1 MTAIHGR
8 VVGVISAAVSIV
20 LGSIRVVSAQA
31 WVPQQGEGSV
41 SLAAQQLNVKKHL
54 AGTIAKDAGHI
65 NTGVLLADVTYG
77 LTDKFAVDLA
87 IPFVVTKYSGTSPH
101 PNTTIDD
108 GTYHNSF
115 TDFRMSVRYKPD
127 AKRRGDYSDTS
138 ALSCRAMI
146 MPITDTRAFGEQ
158 LNELQVGTFVAKL
171 FTSGAYR
178 GCSCRAASLTDS
190 SKKCRISHTNR
201 SMADLEAGY
210 FLVTPSF
217 RAFGMIKRPADARR
231 RGLSDHCTSGLPVE
245 LRPVHD
251 VIQRV
256 NYVNLGAG
264 LAYSIDDS
272 FDLFGFVRA
281 RGCRPEWSR
290 APIAVSP
297 LVRAG
302 ASAASRRQTR
312 SPAVRAFHRQAEYAR
327 MTAKRE
333 GLARP
338 VYLSEVQERSRPLRE
353 DCAFRSSHYPPTI
366 GM

>member
-115 TDFRMSVRYKPD
+115 TDFRMSVRYNLTRKGAVITPYV
-127 AKRRGDYSDTS
+127 GSVVPSHDY
-138 ALSCRAMI
+138 AYYGHA
-146 MPITDTRAFGEQ
+146 AFGEQ

-171 FTSGAYR
+171 FTSGVPGMFVSSRIAY
-178 GCSCRAASLTDS
+178 GFVEKVQDL
-190 SKKCRISHTNR
+190 SHNR

-210 FLVTPSF
+210 FVTPSF
-217 RAFGMIKRPADARR
+217 RAFGMINGQRTHGGVDFPIT
-231 RGLSDHCTSGLPVE
+231 GTSGLPVE

-272 FDLFGFVRA
+272 FDLFGSFVREVA
-281 RGCRPEWSR
+281 GRNGHVLNRG
-290 APIAVSP
+290 ITI
-297 LVRAG
+297 G
-302 ASAASRRQTR
+302 ASWSFSRK
-312 SPAVRAFHRQAEYAR
+312 SKADAVAGSAGIPSSAEYAR

-333 GLARP
+333 GSLGRCICQK
-338 VYLSEVQERSRPLRE
+338 SG
-353 DCAFRSSHYPPTI
+353 T
-366 GM
+366 